1 MDLNATLAVTALAAG
16 LAALFA
22 WLGARAPNPLKGPR
36 LLPYR
41 FLMALCAAAGL
52 VLAVHLAGLAGL
64 VKKQG

>member
-1 MDLNATLAVTALAAG
+1 MDLPATSALTALALG

-41 FLMALCAAAGL
+41 FLMALCAVAAL
-52 VLAVHLAGLAGL
+52 VLLTHLAGLTGL
-64 VKKQG
+64 VKKQS

>member
-1 MDLNATLAVTALAAG
+1 MDFNVTLALTACAASLAG
-16 LAALFA
+16 LFA

-41 FLMALCAAAGL
+41 FLMALCAAAAL
-52 VLAVHLAGLAGL
+52 VLATHLVGLAGL